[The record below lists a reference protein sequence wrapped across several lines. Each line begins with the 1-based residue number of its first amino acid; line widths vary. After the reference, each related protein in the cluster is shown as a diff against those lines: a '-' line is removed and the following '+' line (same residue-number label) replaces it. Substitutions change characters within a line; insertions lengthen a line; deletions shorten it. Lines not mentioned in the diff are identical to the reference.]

1 MLNYVYVSI
10 SPFMTTN
17 HLQLIPST
25 YYHIYNHAN
34 GFENI
39 FNEERN
45 YRFFLEK
52 YQFYISP
59 IADTLAYCL
68 MPNHFHLLIKIKSEE
83 ELRGWLGSTCQKF
96 ADKGSWKTFEKF
108 GVEKGEWNSFEK
120 FEAEK
125 LITKQFSK
133 LFSCYTQ
140 SFNKVYRRRGSLFVP
155 SFKRKEIIS
164 LNYLRQVIVYIH
176 NNPVKHGFV
185 KKPELWPHSSYTTY
199 KHNEETF
206 LHKSFVLTL
215 FDTVEDFEAVHY
227 KRIRLSTTYLLE

>member
-1 MLNYVYVSI
+1 MADNHTFLI
-10 SPFMTTN
+10 S
-17 HLQLIPST
+17 SK
-25 YYHIYNHAN
+25 YYHIYKHTI
-34 GFENI
+34 GFESI
-39 FNEERN
+39 FLEERN
-45 YRFFLEK
+45 YFFFLEK
-52 YQFYISP
+52 YQLYVSP
-59 IADTLAYCL
+59 IVDTLAYCL
-68 MPNHFHLLIKIKSEE
+68 MLNHFHLLIRIKGEE
-83 ELRGWLGSTCQKF
+83 ELKKQVVG
-96 ADKGSWKTFEKF
+96 
-108 GVEKGEWNSFEK
+108 NSQGITGLKARQNLESLRA
-120 FEAEK
+120 EIDDEK
-125 LITKQFSK
+125 LYKYNKYISQCFSNLFNSYTK
-133 LFSCYTQ
+133 